1 MILLVVAKL
10 ESTDESNLEHK
21 NINEPKEKPKNILEC
36 SIACVAK
43 RSRLKPRLGRLRMN
57 AVNIFSLELPEFQGQ
72 NYIKKLTCPKCMG
85 NMEIT
90 VRREKAGLLY
100 YKLVVLI
107 FGLIFVGTNVLL
119 LQQGDITSSM
129 NTLMEANTVIVG
141 GAIVLLI
148 LIFLNNFIKTRTP
161 RSIRLKMK
169 AESRMAHKL
178 YKGRRR
184 EYKKKTVKIQ
194 RS

>member
-1 MILLVVAKL
+1 MLEKL
-10 ESTDESNLEHK
+10 ESTDESKLEQK
-21 NINEPKEKPKNILEC
+21 SMNEPKEKPKNILEC
-36 SIACVAK
+36 NIACVAK
-43 RSRLKPRLGRLRMN
+43 RSRFKPRIGRVRMN

-107 FGLIFVGTNVLL
+107 FGLILVGTNVLL
-119 LQQGDITSSM
+119 LQQGDIASSI
-129 NTLMEANTVIVG
+129 NTLMEANAIIVG

-161 RSIRLKMK
+161 RAIRLKMK

-178 YKGRRR
+178 YNGRRR